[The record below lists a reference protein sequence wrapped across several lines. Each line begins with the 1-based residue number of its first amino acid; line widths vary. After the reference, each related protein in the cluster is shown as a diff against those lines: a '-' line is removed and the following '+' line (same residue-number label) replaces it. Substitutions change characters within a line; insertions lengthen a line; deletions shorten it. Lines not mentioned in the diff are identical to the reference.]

1 MDSVGCLTLSKVY
14 LLTDGSER
22 KAKQKKVKTE
32 EKNKTLNKLKQT
44 SNCKAVKKKTKK
56 KNGFKKLK

>member
-14 LLTDGSER
+14 LFTDGSER

-32 EKNKTLNKLKQT
+32 EKIKLKINWNKRVIAKQW
-44 SNCKAVKKKTKK
+44 KKKD
-56 KNGFKKLK
+56 